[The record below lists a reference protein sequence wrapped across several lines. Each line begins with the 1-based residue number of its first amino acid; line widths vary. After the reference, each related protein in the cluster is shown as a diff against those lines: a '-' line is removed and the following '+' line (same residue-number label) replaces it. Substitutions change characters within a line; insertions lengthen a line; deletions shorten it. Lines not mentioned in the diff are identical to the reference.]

1 MVSKKTDRSVWTFFL
16 GLRNGWQGLKVL
28 PRRTDGQWQGREL
41 LPRRHDGRTGAWNR
55 FQGIATVSAKGWN
68 PFQGAFPAGGGLKSS
83 SKGRRRLEEVEKT
96 VPRGC
101 TRRRRLR
108 SLSQFFRELTPELSD
123 HRYDLL

>member
-1 MVSKKTDRSVWTFFL
+1 MLFL

-28 PRRTDGQWQGREL
+28 PRRTDGQRQGVEP
-41 LPRRHDGRTGAWNR
+41 LPRRHDGCTEGWNR

-83 SKGRRRLEEVEKT
+83 SKGRRRLEEIEKT

-101 TRRRRLR
+101 TRRRRC
-108 SLSQFFRELTPELSD
+108 SLSQFFREPTPDLSD
-123 HRYDLL
+123 HWHDLPQ